1 MKSLSIGIV
10 GLGYVGSAC
19 SEVFSQ
25 FFNVNTFDIQ
35 KKSTENSLSDLVLNS
50 EIIFLCLPTPMNTDG
65 SCNFDIIDQTLN
77 EINQISN
84 VSCVIKSTIPPGTT
98 SYFQNKF
105 KNLKFFFNPEFLTE
119 ANFVNDFKNQDKII
133 IGSGDTNFSII
144 DEVYKESFP
153 NIPIIHCSFEEAEL
167 VKYVINTFLAVKV
180 SFANEIYSLC
190 ENLDIDYSTIKG
202 IVSKDKRIG
211 SSHLSVPGPDGKF
224 GFGGSCFPKDI
235 NSLLDIFK
243 KNQLNS
249 YVINSAWSRNIKID
263 RTEKDWEQL
272 KGRAIVSDE

>member
-105 KNLKFFFNPEFLTE
+105 KNLKIFFNPEFLTE

-153 NIPIIHCSFEEAEL
+153 NTSIIHCSFEEAEL

-190 ENLDIDYSTIKG
+190 ENLDIDYSTIKE
-202 IVSKDKRIG
+202 IVAKDKRIG

-243 KNQLNS
+243 KNQLKS

>member
-153 NIPIIHCSFEEAEL
+153 NTSIIHCPFEEAEL

-190 ENLDIDYSTIKG
+190 ENLDIDYSTIKE
-202 IVSKDKRIG
+202 IVAKDKRIG

-243 KNQLNS
+243 KNQLKS

>member
-35 KKSTENSLSDLVLNS
+35 KNSTENSLSDLALNS
-50 EIIFLCLPTPMNTDG
+50 EIIFLCLPTPMNRDG

-77 EINQISN
+77 EINQISS

-98 SYFQNKF
+98 SFFQNKF
-105 KNLKFFFNPEFLTE
+105 KNLKIFFNPEFLTE

-133 IGSGDTNFSII
+133 IGSGDDNFSII

-190 ENLDIDYSTIKG
+190 ENLDIDYSIIKS

-235 NSLLDIFK
+235 NSLLDVFE
-243 KNQLNS
+243 KNQLKS
-249 YVINSAWSRNIKID
+249 YIINSAWNRNIKID
-263 RTEKDWEQL
+263 RSEKDWEKL
-272 KGRAIVSDE
+272 KGRAIVADE

>member
-35 KKSTENSLSDLVLNS
+35 KNSTENSLSDLVLNS
-50 EIIFLCLPTPMNTDG
+50 EIIFLCLPTPMNRDG
-65 SCNFDIIDQTLN
+65 SCNFEIIDQTLN
-77 EINQISN
+77 EINQIIS
-84 VSCVIKSTIPPGTT
+84 VPCVIKSTIPPGTT

-105 KNLKFFFNPEFLTE
+105 KNLKIFFNPEFLTE
-119 ANFVNDFKNQDKII
+119 ANSVNDFKNQDKII
-133 IGSGDTNFSII
+133 IGSGDNNFSII
-144 DEVYKESFP
+144 DEVYKRSFP

-190 ENLDIDYSTIKG
+190 ENLDIDYSTIER

-235 NSLLDIFK
+235 NSILDVFE
-243 KNQLNS
+243 KNQLKS
-249 YVINSAWSRNIKID
+249 YIINSAWSRNIKID
-263 RTEKDWEQL
+263 RSEKDWEKL
-272 KGRAIVSDE
+272 KGRAIVADE